1 MHIILCVNIRV
12 YIYTYICSLTLKCAE
27 ISQMTWHLCMAL
39 PRLRWYHHQPV
50 SRRVRDWQEAL
61 RPRRLPEAL
70 DAQGTSA
77 PVGSSCYLWLQS
89 DGSWIFE
96 AHSEILWG
104 PGHADYVKNM
114 ITGVSRL
121 VFGDST
127 VSSSSVDCHDVSDS
141 TEAAQMD
148 GAILVVSGQCD
159 RPSEVQP
166 DRPSR
171 SPPEVTRLW
180 WSYATDTGAHPVVPA
195 GWCVP
200 ALRGFQLDAKKTASS
215 KLGMLESCIGK
226 DEGYGGH
233 GCASSISAQL
243 DKLHLSWEW
252 PYRALQHRPVKRK
265 HHPLPMCI
273 WSSGSCPPT
282 GLVLDL
288 SKNWGSGVIA
298 ISQSLS
304 HIHRFWE
311 YLLTIMDPKEA
322 PKNWRIRSKLLG
334 HGLALILCS
343 AIFQAGSSVM
353 ESASIIWT
361 KQHFRTDLWPITIW
375 IYMEVCKNPAPI
387 RLVFH
392 DPPWAIFSFHSKK
405 R

>member
-1 MHIILCVNIRV
+1 MVLCHRHG
-12 YIYTYICSLTLKCAE
+12 S
-27 ISQMTWHLCMAL
+27 
-39 PRLRWYHHQPV
+39 
-50 SRRVRDWQEAL
+50 
-61 RPRRLPEAL
+61 
-70 DAQGTSA
+70 TS
-77 PVGSSCYLWLQS
+77 CC
-89 DGSWIFE
+89 
-96 AHSEILWG
+96 
-104 PGHADYVKNM
+104 PG
-114 ITGVSRL
+114 RL
-121 VFGDST
+121 VCSGTQGIPAWCEKNCQFQVGDVGELYLGKMKVMVVMVVLPPFRLNWTSFI
-127 VSSSSVDCHDVSDS
+127 CH
-141 TEAAQMD
+141 E
-148 GAILVVSGQCD
+148 SGLI
-159 RPSEVQP
+159 E
-166 DRPSR
+166 
-171 SPPEVTRLW
+171 L
-180 WSYATDTGAHPVVPA
+180 
-195 GWCVP
+195 
-200 ALRGFQLDAKKTASS
+200 
-215 KLGMLESCIGK
+215 
-226 DEGYGGH
+226 
-233 GCASSISAQL
+233 
-243 DKLHLSWEW
+243 
-252 PYRALQHRPVKRK
+252 LQHRPVKRK